1 MASYINFL
9 SSNGPGE
16 RGPDCPL
23 CQERIEVHA
32 PSMTHNDGSCQNTF
46 CKSCFDHWVRYA
58 LTIPPTCPL
67 CRVAIHGADLQTP
80 DRANSYVP
88 TAMSQVSINP
98 HSVFLPHRFERWYGA
113 GHELQVPRGEQ
124 QAARRSLEMQADRVQ
139 MRLDSV
145 RRMGDPSV
153 AAMRQILGWQ
163 DGFNCVALERLADRG
178 RGFAHSL

>member
-46 CKSCFDHWVRYA
+46 Y
-58 LTIPPTCPL
+58 
-67 CRVAIHGADLQTP
+67 
-80 DRANSYVP
+80 RANSYVP